1 MSERKVLN
9 KYFPPDFDPAKIPR
23 RKMAADAQHKVRL
36 MAPFSM
42 RCSTCGDYV
51 YKGKKF
57 NARKEKVE
65 GEHYLGIQIFRF
77 YIRCP
82 KCSAE
87 ITFKTDPQNTD
98 YVCEH
103 GAQRNFEPWRE
114 ETDVTE
120 LQRQEK
126 EKEEENN
133 PMKALE
139 NRTVDSKREMD
150 ILDALDEIRTK
161 NAGNERVDV
170 DAVLGRLQDSQRRKV
185 ERILKQQEDE
195 DEAMA
200 KAVFQSGSDGL
211 FVRRLAEEEDEAG
224 VSVSTDG
231 GTLDIVP
238 TPTSSFAHIDSLEST
253 KPVVS
258 VSDWAP
264 AVAKRSLSGAT
275 KRDSGDLFGL
285 SIVANKSK
293 KGKTS
298 ATLKNLSEGSR
309 TVAAKNVL
317 VQNSVKEKAVAV
329 APTSI
334 ISGLASYDSEDS
346 D

>member
-65 GEHYLGIQIFRF
+65 NEHYLGIQIFRF

-211 FVRRLAEEEDEAG
+211 FVRRLVEEEDEAG
-224 VSVSTDG
+224 VSVST
-231 GTLDIVP
+231 LDVVP
-238 TPTSSFAHIDSLEST
+238 TPASSFAHIDSLEST

-264 AVAKRSLSGAT
+264 AVTKRSVGGAT
-275 KRDSGDLFGL
+275 KRDSDDVFGL
-285 SIVANKSK
+285 SIVATKSK

-298 ATLKNLSEGSR
+298 ATSSG
-309 TVAAKNVL
+309 TIVAKDAL
-317 VQNSVKEKAVAV
+317 VQNSVKGKAVAV
-329 APTSI
+329 APTTI
-334 ISGLASYDSEDS
+334 ISGLATYDSEDS